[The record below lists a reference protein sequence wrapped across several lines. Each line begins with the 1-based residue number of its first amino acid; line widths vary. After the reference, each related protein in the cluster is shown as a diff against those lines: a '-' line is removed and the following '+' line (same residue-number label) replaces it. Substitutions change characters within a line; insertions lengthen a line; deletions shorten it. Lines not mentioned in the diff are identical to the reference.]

1 MTERDPLGEAEVL
14 SGLLDLLQA
23 ENLRLEWKVMLA
35 IHAAGGTLPPA
46 LGERLA
52 ELERADSELVDT
64 SPDVLEDL
72 IARS

>member
-23 ENLRLEWKVMLA
+23 ENLRLEWKVMVALQ
-35 IHAAGGTLPPA
+35 AAGATLPAA

-52 ELERADSELVDT
+52 ALQRADSELVDT
-64 SPDVLEDL
+64 SPDALEDL
-72 IARS
+72 VARS